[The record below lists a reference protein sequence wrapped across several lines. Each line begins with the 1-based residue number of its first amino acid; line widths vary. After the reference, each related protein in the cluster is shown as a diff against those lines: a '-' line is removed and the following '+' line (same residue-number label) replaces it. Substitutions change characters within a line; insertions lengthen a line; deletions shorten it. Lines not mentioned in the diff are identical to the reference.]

1 MEQKGAASAA
11 CEPQIWLNSVNR
23 KNKAGLIEWMRSS
36 NVSLVQ
42 ENGQRKYGG
51 PPPGWVGETPPHGSE
66 IFIGNIPQEIYE
78 DTLIPLFQS
87 VGKLYEFRLMMT
99 FSGLNRGFAY
109 ARYFSKRIA
118 DQAIAQIGSHEIQGV
133 KIFVCRST
141 EKCELMLDGLPLLME
156 QAALEDLLGE
166 MTPGVD
172 LVSLYASPFTDL
184 KNMAVVKY
192 NSHRE
197 AALAKK
203 SLCEGTRTLYGC
215 IFTVDW
221 LQQSIRLKMQSGTL
235 AKPNSLL
242 PLISNK
248 LLILEKL
255 APTATQC
262 LQLLCEKLMFGQP
275 VYQIKFL
282 RYGNCGWLRFWYFVL
297 IPNHGVPFTGY
308 SWLVGD
314 KLIPTEKY
322 QQAKEMVASIII
334 KEFACVGDQPP
345 LRSTLC

>member
-1 MEQKGAASAA
+1 MRPPAVTASYLMREGVSSPLRLMSLTSSLDVHCSEDVRALRAAAEPGG
-11 CEPQIWLNSVNR
+11 EPQIWLNSVNR

-51 PPPGWVGETPPHGSE
+51 PPPGRSHTCGVEAPPHGSE

-78 DTLIPLFQS
+78 DTLISLFQS
-87 VGKLYEFRLMMT
+87 VGKLYEFWLMMT
-99 FSGLNRGFAY
+99 FSGLNRGFDY
-109 ARYFSKRIA
+109 ARCFSKRIA
-118 DQAIAQIGSHEIQGV
+118 DQAIGLLCSHEIQGV

-141 EKCELMLDGLPLLME
+141 AKCELMLDGLPLLRE
-156 QAALEDLLGE
+156 QAALEDFPGE
-166 MTPGVD
+166 MIPGVD

-221 LQQSIRLKMQSGTL
+221 PQQSIRLKMQSGTL
-235 AKPNSLL
+235 AKPNSLHIR
-242 PLISNK
+242 ISKMKLTRIKRSQNK
-248 LLILEKL
+248 FQYSTKMQFLHEGLLLREKKRSK
-255 APTATQC
+255 PT
-262 LQLLCEKLMFGQP
+262 GSY
-275 VYQIKFL
+275 VNVI
-282 RYGNCGWLRFWYFVL
+282 
-297 IPNHGVPFTGY
+297 
-308 SWLVGD
+308 
-314 KLIPTEKY
+314 
-322 QQAKEMVASIII
+322 AS
-334 KEFACVGDQPP
+334 
-345 LRSTLC
+345 